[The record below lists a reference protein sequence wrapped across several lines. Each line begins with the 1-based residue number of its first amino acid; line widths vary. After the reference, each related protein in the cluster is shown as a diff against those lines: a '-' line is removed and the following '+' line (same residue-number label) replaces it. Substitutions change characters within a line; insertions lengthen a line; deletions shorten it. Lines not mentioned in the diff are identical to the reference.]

1 MFLIAE
7 APAHEHQVHS
17 DPMHNAPRGS
27 STGTNAKFSQGV
39 GAGERPAGGAEADV
53 VTSSDSSS
61 SAGSLINTVKSKQVA
76 AGGALTSAPMTSSRS
91 DVGAARIAWHEAPSA
106 PSPSPSAPA
115 SQPGP
120 SATAAAGVA
129 HARQPSP
136 SKVQQQQQ
144 PAAANHVQMQASQRQ
159 VVPQAVTAAAPVN
172 GRDNRLSAPVGTPA
186 GMSREHVHV
195 PRAVRAFLKSSENRA
210 KLAHLPALVK
220 GYLTR
225 RLLRSE
231 KVNGL
236 IRTIQDTAQLMVSLV
251 DVDATRVTRED
262 TIKDSMLQ
270 ERLYAQVCLC
280 PSPAR
285 V

>member
-1 MFLIAE
+1 
-7 APAHEHQVHS
+7 
-17 DPMHNAPRGS
+17 MHNAPRGT
-27 STGTNAKFSQGV
+27 STGTNAKFSPGA

-76 AGGALTSAPMTSSRS
+76 AGGALTSAPTTASRS
-91 DVGAARIAWHEAPSA
+91 DSGVARIAWLEAPSA
-106 PSPSPSAPA
+106 PSPFPTAPA
-115 SQPGP
+115 SQPRTGP
-120 SATAAAGVA
+120 VAAAGVA

-136 SKVQQQQQ
+136 SKVQQQQS
-144 PAAANHVQMQASQRQ
+144 AAANHLQMQANQRQ
-159 VVPQAVTAAAPVN
+159 VAPQAVTAAAPVN
-172 GRDNRLSAPVGTPA
+172 GRDSRLSAPVGAPA
-186 GMSREHVHV
+186 GISREHVHV

-210 KLAHLPALVK
+210 KLANLPALVK

-285 V
+285 F